1 MMPFTARNSAELEAP
16 VEMTAAAVMLAPLG
30 GRRLALDHGG
40 TTADGVARL
49 PGKLWWS
56 NVSVGLLPER
66 FTMSRARRVFEAS
79 SGARCEP
86 SSFQR
91 ELDRSGRAQ
100 ATGLVAK
107 AGLGQLAALYEL
119 MSRQAAWSLRRA
131 RPPVTLGTVLA
142 REMARR

>member
-1 MMPFTARNSAELEAP
+1 
-16 VEMTAAAVMLAPLG
+16 MTAAAVMLAPLG

-91 ELDRSGRAQ
+91 ELDRSGPVQ
-100 ATGLVAK
+100 ATRLVAK
-107 AGLGQLAALYEL
+107 GGSRGPGEL
-119 MSRQAAWSLRRA
+119 CEFVSRQPAWSLRRS
-131 RPPVTLGTVLA
+131 RPVATPGTALS
-142 REMARR
+142 REAARR